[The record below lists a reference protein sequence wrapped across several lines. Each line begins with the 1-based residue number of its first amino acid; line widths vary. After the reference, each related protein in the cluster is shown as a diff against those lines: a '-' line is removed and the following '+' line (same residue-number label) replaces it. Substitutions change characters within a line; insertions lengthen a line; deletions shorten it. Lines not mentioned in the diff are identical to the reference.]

1 MAAGTGAALIPCL
14 LLAVWARSAAA
25 FRALK
30 PESAHLQATEAEMRS
45 FLDDSGEADWEVL
58 AAAGVLVLSAAVHW
72 AFGCLRLARCSM
84 AAGAVAALYALR
96 LLDERICALGSIA
109 AVLAAVST
117 ALARA
122 RSPPPAKKKV
132 VD

>member
-1 MAAGTGAALIPCL
+1 MSL
-14 LLAVWARSAAA
+14 LLPR
-25 FRALK
+25 
-30 PESAHLQATEAEMRS
+30 H
-45 FLDDSGEADWEVL
+45 
-58 AAAGVLVLSAAVHW
+58 
-72 AFGCLRLARCSM
+72 M